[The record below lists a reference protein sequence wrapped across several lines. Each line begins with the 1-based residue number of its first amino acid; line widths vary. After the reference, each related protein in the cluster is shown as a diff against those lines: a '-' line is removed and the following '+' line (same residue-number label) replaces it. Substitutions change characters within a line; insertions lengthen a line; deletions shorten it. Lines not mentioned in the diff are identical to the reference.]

1 MSAAHLSTSTL
12 RTCRVGQF
20 VSYTFPEQGSIS
32 PKEQPLFS
40 YILRF
45 QSLIANSRQ
54 RSVKETPYFL
64 VSMPLLSAIL

>member
-12 RTCRVGQF
+12 STCRVGQF
-20 VSYTFPEQGSIS
+20 VSNPFPEQGSIS

-40 YILRF
+40 YILRS
-45 QSLIANSRQ
+45 QPLMANSIQ
-54 RSVKETPYFL
+54 SSAKEAPYFL